1 MAIME
6 DYFTKRTEAQ
16 PLKDKTAR
24 SVAVFICET
33 VCRHGVPAAVQI
45 TEQGRQL

>member
-1 MAIME
+1 MVIME

-33 VCRHGVPAAVQI
+33 VCRHGVPAVQI